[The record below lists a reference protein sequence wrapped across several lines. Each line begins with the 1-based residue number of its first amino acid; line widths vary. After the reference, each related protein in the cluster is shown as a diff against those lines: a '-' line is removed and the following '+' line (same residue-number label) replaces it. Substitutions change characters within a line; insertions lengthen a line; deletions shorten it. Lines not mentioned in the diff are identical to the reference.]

1 MLNIQCGLAQDII
14 IDYERLGMKLEE
26 VILVC

>member
-1 MLNIQCGLAQDII
+1 MLNIQCDLAQDII
-14 IDYERLGMKLEE
+14 VDYERLGMKLDE